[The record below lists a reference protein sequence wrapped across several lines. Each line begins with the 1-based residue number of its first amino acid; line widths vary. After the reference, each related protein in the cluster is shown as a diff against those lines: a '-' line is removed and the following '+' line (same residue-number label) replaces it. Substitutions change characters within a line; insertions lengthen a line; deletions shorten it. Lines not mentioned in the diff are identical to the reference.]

1 MLVRIFNCTLYCL
14 QYLYSDKSAIK
25 IKEFLGHVQA
35 NIYIAGYDVKEKKL
49 VELFG
54 EIAKDTDIILTT
66 GRNKED
72 FIKVKDIYGNYENK
86 VYVELRR

>member
-1 MLVRIFNCTLYCL
+1 M
-14 QYLYSDKSAIK
+14 
-25 IKEFLGHVQA
+25 QA